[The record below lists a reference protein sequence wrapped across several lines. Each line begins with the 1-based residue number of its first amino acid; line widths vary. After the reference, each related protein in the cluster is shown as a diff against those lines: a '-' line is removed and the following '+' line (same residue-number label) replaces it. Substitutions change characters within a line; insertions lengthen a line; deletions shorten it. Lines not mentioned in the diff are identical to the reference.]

1 MISFDT
7 YLKGLNE
14 ALAAFDRSAF
24 DAIIAAIK
32 DAHDRDAVI
41 YTCGNGGSAAT
52 ASHMIN
58 DIVKAPADASGCRPL
73 RAIGLSDCVPL
84 MTALAN
90 DIEYAQMFSKQ
101 LEALGRPGDL
111 LIAISGSGNS
121 PNVLEAAKV
130 ARAKGMKVIGMTGY
144 SGGKLKDLSDI
155 HVNAPSNCMAQ
166 VEDVHM
172 IIEHAFVEALKEVF
186 GGKSSAPYA

>member
-1 MISFDT
+1 MVTFDT
-7 YLKGLNE
+7 YLKGLYE

-24 DAIIAAIK
+24 DATIAAIK

-121 PNVLEAAKV
+121 PNVLEAAKA
-130 ARAKGMKVIGMTGY
+130 ARAKGMKVIGMTGF

-172 IIEHAFVEALKEVF
+172 IVEHAFVEALKEVF

>member
-1 MISFDT
+1 MLTFDL

-24 DAIIAAIK
+24 NAVIAAIK
-32 DAHDRDAVI
+32 DVHDRDAII

-121 PNVLEAAKV
+121 PNVLEAAKT
-130 ARAKGMKVIGMTGY
+130 ARAKGMKVIGMTGFQ
-144 SGGKLKDLSDI
+144 GGKLKDLSDV

-186 GGKSSAPYA
+186 GGKSCAPYA

>member
-1 MISFDT
+1 MSFDT